1 MADEIPG
8 LSLFTG
14 ELRQATS
21 AAVGLGGE
29 LLSGS
34 QKLSDY
40 SAALVGNTKILGN
53 LGKVVNGLVQ
63 FAEQSLEEYQTLSGI
78 GASFGKDMTQI
89 KVAAAELGMTVADMS
104 KFLMDN
110 SESLRSFGGTTDQAI
125 SRFRNFSKEVLDSQ
139 VGTELRRL
147 GYTAADINETL
158 VTYNE
163 IAQQDGLNN
172 RRSSQEQAQAAQDF
186 AIELD
191 RLSKLTGKQRADL
204 AEEMKEARARGNVQ
218 ALLMGKSAD
227 QQEAFTRTM
236 TELKNTLGP
245 QYEQL
250 FLEMAQFGA
259 PISKSAQQAYLTLGS
274 AQDEFEGMVANAM
287 DPNGLASS
295 VEATQGAFL
304 NYQKTQESANLALLS
319 GVSDIGDAA
328 AQGYESSYAFANA
341 MDAAAEAGES
351 PAEALE
357 RTNLAIAEEQLTQM
371 QNTGGIIDATIQMQE
386 AVRDLTV
393 TAMSEVMP
401 RLESMAM
408 QGIQMFLDNM
418 PSSQEI
424 AAQLGGAV
432 GNLFNAAEASAYRNE
447 ALDALN
453 NFMQQ
458 YGTTDTSLQEQQL
471 ERLGANTEA
480 VTTTAEEEEAG
491 NNERHEATQA
501 ALEEARAQVAETEE
515 NLAALQAQQDR
526 LIAEGNTASIE
537 AAADIETQIRE
548 TEASLQQ
555 HIAEAARA
563 SAAEA
568 AARLNVPLATSG
580 RAEGGSI
587 APGEIAMVGE
597 AGPEFMAGPGMV
609 MSAKTSMG
617 VMGNL
622 MRSIRG
628 LQQNVQSQDSSREE
642 TISTIR
648 EAVSSTSSMSDQKLE
663 QMIQILGQIARLQGT
678 SGDHAKAM
686 IRATKGLQGNMLKG
700 IGA

>member
-8 LSLFTG
+8 LSLFTS
-14 ELRQATS
+14 ELRGATS

-40 SAALVGNTKILGN
+40 SGALVGNTKILGN
-53 LGKVVNGLVQ
+53 FGKVVNGLVQ
-63 FAEQSLEEYQTLSGI
+63 FAEQTLGEYQSLTGI
-78 GASFGKDMTQI
+78 GATFGKDMTQI
-89 KVAAAELGMTVADMS
+89 KVAAAELGLTVEDMT
-104 KFLMDN
+104 KLLYDN

-147 GYTAADINETL
+147 GLTASDINETL
-158 VTYNE
+158 ITYNE

-172 RRSSQEQAQAAQDF
+172 RRSAAEQASSARDF
-186 AIELD
+186 ALELD
-191 RLSKLTGKQRADL
+191 RLSKLTGKQRKEL

-218 ALLMGKSAD
+218 ALLMGKSAE
-227 QQEAFTRTM
+227 QQEAFTTSM
-236 TELKNTLGP
+236 TELRNTLGP

-250 FLEMAQFGA
+250 FIEMAQFGA
-259 PISKSAQQAYLTLGS
+259 PVSKAAQQAYLTLGS
-274 AQDEFEGMVANAM
+274 AQDEFEGMVSNAM
-287 DPNGLASS
+287 DPDGLAAS

-328 AQGYESSYAFANA
+328 AQGYESTYSFANA
-341 MDAAAEAGES
+341 MDAAAEAGET
-351 PAEALE
+351 PAQALE
-357 RTNLAIAEEQLTQM
+357 RTNQAIAEEQLTQL
-371 QNTGGIIDATIQMQE
+371 QNTGGIIDATIEMQE
-386 AVRDLTV
+386 AVRDLTI
-393 TAMSEVMP
+393 TAMSEVLP

-408 QGIQMFLDNM
+408 RGIQMFMDNL

-447 ALDALN
+447 AMDALN

-458 YGTTDTSLQEQQL
+458 WGSNDTSLQEQQL

-491 NNERHEATQA
+491 NAERHEETQA
-501 ALEEARAQVAETEE
+501 ALEEARSQVAETEE
-515 NLAALQAQQDR
+515 NLAALQAEKAAMLASGLQETDGAVQAVSQQV
-526 LIAEGNTASIE
+526 
-537 AAADIETQIRE
+537 QE
-548 TEASLQQ
+548 TEAALQQ
-555 HIAEAARA
+555 AITEAARA
-563 SAAEA
+563 SAREA

-580 RAEGGSI
+580 RAEGGRI
-587 APGEIAMVGE
+587 GANEIAMVGE

-622 MRSIRG
+622 MRSLRG
-628 LQQNVQSQDSSREE
+628 MQDTIQTQQSSPDE
-642 TISTIR
+642 TISTV
-648 EAVSSTSSMSDQKLE
+648 ANAMSQVAGNSDQKFD
-663 QMIQILGQIARLQGT
+663 QMIALLGQIANL
-678 SGDHAKAM
+678 SGYAGDNAKRQL
-686 IRATKGLQGNMLKG
+686 RATKGLQGNMLRG